1 MHMQFSENSQHSY
14 FFSQPY
20 QPFFILGFINSV
32 VIMFIFI
39 LDYQEIISMNLSSVH
54 YHTYGFIYL
63 LFTPVFF
70 GFLFTAFP
78 KFSSAPPIET
88 QTYIRVFSF
97 FYIGSA
103 LFILGSIVTPVLTG
117 IAMFI
122 LFIGHVLGFL
132 ILKNIY
138 FAKTSHQSNNLFWI
152 ILSMSVGVLSH
163 LLFMIGILFHINIV
177 DFATD
182 IGIYLYLFLLTFF
195 VAQQMIP
202 SFLDAMSTKDHLL
215 QKSIVILL
223 ILQLL
228 IEPFVPG
235 GSFFIDVAISG
246 FLIQEIRKWKLL
258 SPQSDPLTWLLH
270 IGMYW
275 TAIGFMLGGLMKGIM
290 LFSDINFLTL
300 NIHIVMLGFVLT
312 LFMGFGTQMVLEHTE
327 KKLELDKW
335 TLALFYTTQTVIFM
349 YLLTSVVAA
358 FGWHFMLL
366 LEISVWLWTLLLF
379 IWAVRYFPLLI
390 KGEKSIN

>member
-32 VIMFIFI
+32 VIMFIFM
-39 LDYQEIISMNLSSVH
+39 LDYQDIISMNLSSIH

-70 GFLFTAFP
+70 GFLFTDFP
-78 KFSSAPPIET
+78 KFSSASPIET

-117 IAMFI
+117 IAMLI

-152 ILSMSVGVLSH
+152 VLSMSVGVLSH
-163 LLFMIGILFHINIV
+163 LLFMAGILFHINIV

-202 SFLDAMSTKDHLL
+202 SFNLAAKSQNNLL
-215 QKSIVILL
+215 QKSIIILL
-223 ILQLL
+223 ILH
-228 IEPFVPG
+228 IVTESFIAG
-235 GSFFIDVAISG
+235 GAFFIDIMISLL
-246 FLIQEIRKWKLL
+246 LIKEIYKWKLT
-258 SPQSDPLTWLLH
+258 SVQTDPLAWLLH
-270 IGMYW
+270 ISMYVVA
-275 TAIGFMLGGLMKGIM
+275 TGFMLSGLTKGIM
-290 LFSDINFLTL
+290 LFSEHDFLSPGL
-300 NIHIVMLGFVLT
+300 HMVMLGFVLT
-312 LFMGFGTQMVLEHTE
+312 MFMGFGTQMVLEHT
-327 KKLELDKW
+327 KNELIFNTW
-335 TLALFYTTQTVIFM
+335 TKALFFTILSVISSYLLASLFVVFGWDFMTVIE
-349 YLLTSVVAA
+349 LSV
-358 FGWHFMLL
+358 G
-366 LEISVWLWTLLLF
+366 LWTLLLA

-390 KGEKSIN
+390 KGEK

>member
-32 VIMFIFI
+32 VIMFIFM
-39 LDYQEIISMNLSSVH
+39 LDYQNIISMNLSSIH

-78 KFSSAPPIET
+78 KFASAPPIEI

-97 FYIGSA
+97 FYVGST
-103 LFILGSIVTPVLTG
+103 LFILGSIVSPVLTG

-132 ILKNIY
+132 LLKNIY
-138 FAKTSHQSNNLFWI
+138 IAKTSHQSNNLFWI
-152 ILSMSVGVLSH
+152 VLSMGIGVLSH
-163 LLFMIGILFHINIV
+163 MLFVAGILFHINIV

-202 SFLDAMSTKDHLL
+202 SFNLAAKSQNNLL
-215 QKSIVILL
+215 QKSIIILL
-223 ILQLL
+223 IL
-228 IEPFVPG
+228 
-235 GSFFIDVAISG
+235 
-246 FLIQEIRKWKLL
+246 
-258 SPQSDPLTWLLH
+258 
-270 IGMYW
+270 
-275 TAIGFMLGGLMKGIM
+275 
-290 LFSDINFLTL
+290 
-300 NIHIVMLGFVLT
+300 HIV
-312 LFMGFGTQMVLEHTE
+312 TE
-327 KKLELDKW
+327 SFI
-335 TLALFYTTQTVIFM
+335 AGG
-349 YLLTSVVAA
+349 A
-358 FGWHFMLL
+358 FL
-366 LEISVWLWTLLLF
+366 
-379 IWAVRYFPLLI
+379 
-390 KGEKSIN
+390 